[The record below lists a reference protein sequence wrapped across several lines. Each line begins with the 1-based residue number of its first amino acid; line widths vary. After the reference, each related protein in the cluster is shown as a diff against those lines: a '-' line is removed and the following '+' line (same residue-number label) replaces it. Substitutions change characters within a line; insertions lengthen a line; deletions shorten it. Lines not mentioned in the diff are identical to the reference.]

1 MIISLR
7 AESLYPEVSKLGLER
22 WYVSQIIKGL
32 NNEERQSM
40 VKMIT
45 EEFISSMNPQDRKE
59 LMKIVLPDIVDRL
72 MAGMN
77 HDDRKDL
84 IGTIMPLM
92 IAQLG
97 EEKDSA
103 LDKKKTKAHPEPTRD
118 KRQ

>member
-1 MIISLR
+1 
-7 AESLYPEVSKLGLER
+7 
-22 WYVSQIIKGL
+22 
-32 NNEERQSM
+32 
-40 VKMIT
+40 
-45 EEFISSMNPQDRKE
+45 
-59 LMKIVLPDIVDRL
+59 
-72 MAGMN
+72 MN

>member
-1 MIISLR
+1 M
-7 AESLYPEVSKLGLER
+7 GLEQ
-22 WYVSQIIKGL
+22 WYASQIIKGL
-32 NNEERQSM
+32 NNEEKQSM

-45 EEFISSMNPQDRKE
+45 DEFINSMSPQDRKE
-59 LMKIVLPDIVDRL
+59 LMKTVLPDIVDRL

-77 HDDRKDL
+77 HEDRKDL

-97 EEKDSA
+97 GEKESA
-103 LDKKKTKAHPEPTRD
+103 RDKKETKPRPEPARD

>member
-1 MIISLR
+1 
-7 AESLYPEVSKLGLER
+7 LGLEK
-22 WYVSQIIKGL
+22 WYVTQIIKGL
-32 NNEERQSM
+32 SNDEKRSM

-45 EEFISSMNPQDRKE
+45 DEFINSMSPQDRKE
-59 LMKIVLPDIVDRL
+59 LMKVVLPDIVDRL

-103 LDKKKTKAHPEPTRD
+103 RVKKETKAHPEHAKD